1 MSASSRLGGTLEVL
15 EDRSERQ
22 YKKNMKKHEKNMKN
36 MTHVKKHDHKQF
48 LGIRENLVIFT
59 IRLSPLVRAPRI

>member
-22 YKKNMKKHEKNMKN
+22 YKKHEKNMKKYDSRQK
-36 MTHVKKHDHKQF
+36 T
-48 LGIRENLVIFT
+48 
-59 IRLSPLVRAPRI
+59 

>member
-22 YKKNMKKHEKNMKN
+22 YKKHEKTWPKKHDSRQ
-36 MTHVKKHDHKQF
+36 KHDHKQF

-59 IRLSPLVRAPRI
+59 IRLSLLVRAPRI

>member
-22 YKKNMKKHEKNMKN
+22 YKKKHEKTWKN
-36 MTHVKKHDHKQF
+36 MTHDKNMTTNNF
-48 LGIRENLVIFT
+48 LGIKENLVIFA

>member
-22 YKKNMKKHEKNMKN
+22 YKKNMKKHEK
-36 MTHVKKHDHKQF
+36 T
-48 LGIRENLVIFT
+48 
-59 IRLSPLVRAPRI
+59 

>member
-22 YKKNMKKHEKNMKN
+22 YKKHEKTWPKNTTHGKKHGQ
-36 MTHVKKHDHKQF
+36 KKF

-59 IRLSPLVRAPRI
+59 IRLSPLACAPRI

>member
-1 MSASSRLGGTLEVL
+1 MSASSRLGGTLEVR

-22 YKKNMKKHEKNMKN
+22 YKKNMKKHEK
-36 MTHVKKHDHKQF
+36 HDSRQKHDHKQF
-48 LGIRENLVIFT
+48 LVIRENLVIFT

>member
-22 YKKNMKKHEKNMKN
+22 YKKHEK
-36 MTHVKKHDHKQF
+36 TWPIKHDSRQKTWPKTIF
-48 LGIRENLVIFT
+48 GIRENLVIFA

>member
-22 YKKNMKKHEKNMKN
+22 YKKHEKHDQKNTTHDKN
-36 MTHVKKHDHKQF
+36 MTTNNF
-48 LGIRENLVIFT
+48 LGIRENLVIFA

>member
-15 EDRSERQ
+15 EDRSEHQ
-22 YKKNMKKHEKNMKN
+22 YKKNMKKHDSRQ
-36 MTHVKKHDHKQF
+36 KHDQKQF
-48 LGIRENLVIFT
+48 LGIRENLVIFA

>member
-22 YKKNMKKHEKNMKN
+22 YKNTKKHDQKTRLTTKN
-36 MTHVKKHDHKQF
+36 MTKNNFWGLEKIW
-48 LGIRENLVIFT
+48 LYL
-59 IRLSPLVRAPRI
+59 L

>member
-22 YKKNMKKHEKNMKN
+22 YKKKHEK
-36 MTHVKKHDHKQF
+36 T
-48 LGIRENLVIFT
+48 
-59 IRLSPLVRAPRI
+59 

>member
-22 YKKNMKKHEKNMKN
+22 YKKHEKHDQKN
-36 MTHVKKHDHKQF
+36 TAHDKKTWQKTIF
-48 LGIRENLVIFT
+48 GIRENLVIFD
-59 IRLSPLVRAPRI
+59 IRLSPLS